1 MRKITGHL
9 TPEILDH
16 YKQHKNI
23 AKADAFPV
31 KTYRELTEI
40 IAKLSYLN
48 KDHLLFFRGQKAD
61 YKNSNDLSTF
71 YPTIYREDYLLKT
84 KLDLKFEKLEVASKL
99 LVDKLIAEE
108 IQGNIDI
115 KKRKLIQWS
124 ILQHYEVIET
134 PLIDVTQSLR
144 VACSFSFLNN
154 TEENAFIYVFGLPY
168 YNNRISH
175 NSEHDLV
182 NIRLLSISPPDALRP
197 YFQEGFLVGTDDI
210 TTEYEN
216 KGELDLNNRLIA
228 KIEIPNNPHFW
239 GDNFS
244 AIPES
249 ALYPEDDRML
259 DICSYVKEKL
269 SGSIEGTSMSDFI
282 KLWSSIEKAILEDA
296 QQHNPQIFTFLQ
308 ALRYLQ
314 DQHPDRRT
322 LLKSIDTLRPFRN
335 KLVHD
340 PLKVT
345 DTELIKQTQKLRT
358 IIENYN

>member
-1 MRKITGHL
+1 MRKINGHL
-9 TPEILDH
+9 TPEIIEY
-16 YKQHKNI
+16 YKGIKSI

-31 KTYRELTEI
+31 QTYRELTEI

-61 YKNSNDLSTF
+61 YKSSNGSSTF
-71 YPTIYREDYLLKT
+71 YPTIYRENRLLKA
-84 KLDLKFEKLEVASKL
+84 KLDLKFEKLKIACKL
-99 LVDKLIAEE
+99 LVDKLIDED
-108 IQGNIDI
+108 IPGNIDV

-154 TEENAFIYVFGLPY
+154 TDEKAFIYVFGLPF

-210 TTEYEN
+210 TTEYDN

-228 KIEIPNNPHFW
+228 KIEIPNNSDFW
-239 GDNFS
+239 GINFS

-249 ALYPEDDRML
+249 ALYPEGDRML
-259 DICSYVKEKL
+259 EICTRVKEKL
-269 SGSIEGTSMSDFI
+269 SESLEGTSIGDFI
-282 KLWSSIEKAILEDA
+282 KLWSSIEKAILKDA
-296 QQHNPQIFTFLQ
+296 QKYNPRILSLLH

-314 DQHPDRRT
+314 DQEPHKRD
-322 LLKSIDTLRPFRN
+322 LLKSIDALRPFRN

-340 PLKVT
+340 PLNIT
-345 DTELIKQTQKLRT
+345 DTELIKSTQKLKK

>member
-9 TPEILDH
+9 TPEIIEF
-16 YKQHKNI
+16 YKVKNV
-23 AKADAFPV
+23 AKANAFPV

-61 YKNSNDLSTF
+61 YKNSNGLSTF

-84 KLDLKFEKLEVASKL
+84 KLDLKFEKLEIACKL
-99 LVDKLIAEE
+99 LVDKLSSEGL
-108 IQGNIDI
+108 QGNIDI

-154 TEENAFIYVFGLPY
+154 KKNNAFIYVFGLPY

-175 NSEHDLV
+175 NSEHDLI

-210 TTEYEN
+210 TTDYEN

-228 KIEIPNNPHFW
+228 KLEIPNNPDFW
-239 GDNFS
+239 GANFS

-249 ALYPEDDRML
+249 ALYPEGDKML
-259 DICSYVKEKL
+259 EICNYVKHRL
-269 SGSIEGTSMSDFI
+269 SESQEGTSISDFI
-282 KLWSSIEKAILEDA
+282 KLWSSIEKAIIEDA
-296 QQHNPQIFTFLQ
+296 QQYSSRIFTFLQ

-314 DQHPDRRT
+314 DQNPNRHI
-322 LLKSIDTLRPFRN
+322 LLKSIDLLRQFRN

-340 PLKVT
+340 PLNIT
-345 DTELIKQTQKLRT
+345 EAELIKNTQILRS